1 MGAINQM
8 NKFIP
13 NLANLCAPLRPL
25 SERDQ
30 GWNWKNEH
38 EKAFKNIKETI
49 KKMTHLKHF
58 KRNLELRIICDASK
72 EGVGAVFQ
80 QKSEEG

>member
-25 SERDQ
+25 LKHDGESVWKREHEQ
-30 GWNWKNEH
+30 AFGEIKEAIKNEWI
-38 EKAFKNIKETI
+38 EA
-49 KKMTHLKHF
+49 L
-58 KRNLELRIICDASK
+58 
-72 EGVGAVFQ
+72 
-80 QKSEEG
+80 